1 MIPCCAAEQLPQPTS
16 AEALQLQR
24 GWGLKIKLTHIEE
37 LWMGRLGLNF
47 WKEYKWLQVCQLL
60 LHPSVTEYSTAQGN
74 GAWLGTVCAAW
85 WGTVLLFVSNGY
97 FHGKT
102 VFSCNFTS
110 ALCRVSSYLFFIP
123 KEKAEFQGFFFA
135 YSLKSFGNNYG
146 KKKATAVKS
155 NAASELVGSLL
166 ALQATSAVTE
176 HGELGQELG
185 QQGSKVEP
193 SKINPKP

>member
-74 GAWLGTVCAAW
+74 GAWLGTVCAAR

-123 KEKAEFQGFFFA
+123 KEKAEFQGFFFLHIPWKVLA
-135 YSLKSFGNNYG
+135 ITME
-146 KKKATAVKS
+146 KKKRQLS
-155 NAASELVGSLL
+155 NQMLHLNLWGHFWLFRPPLQLL
-166 ALQATSAVTE
+166 SMENWAKNWAN
-176 HGELGQELG
+176 
-185 QQGSKVEP
+185 KVQ
-193 SKINPKP
+193 K